1 MEEKSELIGNK
12 SVNRES
18 AIRKK
23 ISEFVEYYESKRP
36 YPENDRKLTDIEL
49 EACKLIAAS
58 IIQVNLD
65 KTINDLGG
73 YDKFVAKMC
82 ELAHK
87 SALDDA
93 DIRIISNFDLIT
105 KHEISLK
112 DEIFDDE
119 KIDTMQLKFLSV
131 DDTIKAL
138 LEEKN
143 REENED
149 GR

>member
-36 YPENDRKLTDIEL
+36 YPENDSKLTDIEL

-58 IIQVNLD
+58 IIQENLD

>member
-131 DDTIKAL
+131 EDTIKAL

-143 REENED
+143 REENEN

>member
-1 MEEKSELIGNK
+1 MEEKLELIGNK

>member
-1 MEEKSELIGNK
+1 MKEGSEHIEN
-12 SVNRES
+12 NRES
-18 AIRKK
+18 KFKNK